1 MDLVLKLRELRKYRG
16 LSQAEAARQSGIGI
30 KTLSSFE
37 TGDRIAS
44 MKLVQL
50 QRLLRV
56 YGVTEAEFFSGMIEH
71 LIAPWEYEG
80 NHALDELIGA
90 LRALP
95 DAAQQ
100 AVIEKIRLAVD
111 LVLDL
116 SPVAAGSRRTSR
128 ATAANRGIQ

>member
-16 LSQAEAARQSGIGI
+16 LSQLDAAKQSGIGV

-37 TGDRIAS
+37 TGERIAS

-56 YGVTEAEFFSGMIEH
+56 YGVTETEFFSGMIEH

-80 NHALDELIGA
+80 NRALDELIDA

-100 AVIEKIRLAVD
+100 AVVEKLRLAVD
-111 LVLDL
+111 LALDL
-116 SPVAAGSRRTSR
+116 APPLSARRGARAAES
-128 ATAANRGIQ
+128 RGIQ